1 MEQRRAK
8 RVISYSE
15 LSGLD
20 SRPDDMKPEIYT
32 VLRGRSKQMQISTLK
47 WAMTISC
54 PIFTIT
60 LIATTLGRL
69 GS

>member
-47 WAMTISC
+47 
-54 PIFTIT
+54 
-60 LIATTLGRL
+60 
-69 GS
+69 

>member
-8 RVISYSE
+8 HVISYSE
-15 LSGLD
+15 VSGLD
-20 SRPDDMKPEIYT
+20 SRPDDMKTEIYT

-47 WAMTISC
+47 LAVTVSC
-54 PIFTIT
+54 PILTIT
-60 LIATTLGRL
+60 LITTTLGRL